1 VVLMRISVEPGV
13 CVASGQCYLAVPE
26 VFDLDDEDGTVV
38 LLDATPSGAVRAAAW
53 QAVQNCPSG
62 ALSVVADPQS

>member
-1 VVLMRISVEPGV
+1 MRISVEPGV
-13 CVASGQCYLAVPE
+13 CIASGQCYLAVPE

-38 LLDATPSGAVRAAAW
+38 LLDAAPGEDVQTAAL

-62 ALSVVADPQS
+62 ALSVLADAES